1 MIINTDLIYPVGS
14 IYLSAKPTN
23 PGTLFGGTW
32 TQIKG
37 RYLYAVNAT
46 SGNKG
51 KDSLSTYTG
60 TGAQSHT
67 LTIEEMPNHR
77 HFDLL
82 ATGLKIG
89 LKNSSGD
96 GLSFDYS
103 SGSRGTQI
111 YTGDTGGSQGHT
123 HNIAYVDV
131 YMWQRTA

>member
-1 MIINTDLIYPVGS
+1 MIINTDLIYPIGS

-67 LTIEEMPNHR
+67 LTIQEMPSHNHQVSYLKQQAGNDYQ
-77 HFDLL
+77 FC
-82 ATGLKIG
+82 AGVGAWQTTGQ
-89 LKNSSGD
+89 KNGNIES
-96 GLSFDYS
+96 
-103 SGSRGTQI
+103 
-111 YTGDTGGSQGHT
+111 TGGGQGHT